1 LFIKNK
7 GNKMGKLEEY
17 QAKKIELEQKLEQ
30 VNRDIIITEQ
40 SISQQQEIFQQ
51 QFGTTDIEALQTIS
65 KQYQD
70 AIAAKEQELALL
82 EQEVV

>member
-1 LFIKNK
+1 
-7 GNKMGKLEEY
+7 MGKLEEY